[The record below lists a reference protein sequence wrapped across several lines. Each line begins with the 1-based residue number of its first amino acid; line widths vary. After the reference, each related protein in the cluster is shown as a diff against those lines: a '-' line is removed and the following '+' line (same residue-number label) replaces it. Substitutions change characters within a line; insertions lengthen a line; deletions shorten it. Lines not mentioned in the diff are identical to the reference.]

1 LEGKQ
6 RERKEGGWEV
16 ETNAGGGTMA
26 SREQETMMVKLTPR
40 QTNLKPRLTS
50 SLLTDHITLIDFQR
64 GLFL

>member
-40 QTNLKPRLTS
+40 
-50 SLLTDHITLIDFQR
+50 
-64 GLFL
+64 